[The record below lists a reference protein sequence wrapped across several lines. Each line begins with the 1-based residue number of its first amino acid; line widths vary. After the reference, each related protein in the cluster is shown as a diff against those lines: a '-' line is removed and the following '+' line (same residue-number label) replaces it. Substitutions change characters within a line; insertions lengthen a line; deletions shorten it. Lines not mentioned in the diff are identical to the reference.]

1 MPLVSKPNNVP
12 PQPQQPQPQPP
23 PHGSS
28 SVRTSIRDF
37 SSQWFLTPQGTAITA
52 TVLHQLDYRF
62 PGLIIIAYTFWATS
76 ILLLLLML
84 TLYAA
89 RLTLHRTHTIR
100 ALKHDD
106 AELAGLASISI
117 TFTSVTQ
124 TASLALAPDSGNNNT
139 GGPWSATVHILWWIS
154 FALATITILILPFI
168 SIKVYPPGVAHL
180 SPSTQLALTAAL
192 TAAAAGGTLCTSAA
206 NLTSTQQVP
215 IIVARLLGNN
225 EPPKEKAFQDM
236 ILCEPWGQASYALQI
251 LGQAVIGGSFASYTG
266 SGALFSADAA
276 AAPVGYP
283 SIFAGLVAWGLGT
296 YWWLFAILG
305 VFRAFFAGGWKPN
318 RIPYTLAGWAMV
330 FPWGVYTNAV
340 LQLGKIFGSRAF
352 KMWSTCLA
360 VIAGLCI
367 TE

>member
-1 MPLVSKPNNVP
+1 
-12 PQPQQPQPQPP
+12 
-23 PHGSS
+23 
-28 SVRTSIRDF
+28 
-37 SSQWFLTPQGTAITA
+37 
-52 TVLHQLDYRF
+52 
-62 PGLIIIAYTFWATS
+62 
-76 ILLLLLML
+76 ML

-89 RLTLHRTHTIR
+89 RLTLHPTHTIR

-168 SIKVYPPGVAHL
+168 FIKVYPPGVAHL
-180 SPSTQLALTAAL
+180 SPSTQLAVTAAL

-215 IIVARLLGNN
+215 IIVVSYLLIGMGLPLAFALDVLFWARLLGNN

-236 ILCEPWGQASYALQI
+236 ILCGPWGQASYALQI

-276 AAPVGYP
+276 AAPVGYA

-352 KMWSTCLA
+352 KVWSTCLA
-360 VIAGLCI
+360 AMLVLIWLWNVGFTMKVLFDKCKAKRLVLASA
-367 TE
+367 